1 MHETRVNSR
10 HETPFPGPLASLPLP
25 RPAAL
30 RNPLRLWIFATWCA
44 AATASLLPVPAL
56 AQRVLVLSSADNPPY
71 RQALAGIQ
79 KQGLPVESLQ
89 ATSDDEAAVAA
100 ALARAGRDSVIVT
113 LGARAAAM
121 VSRSAP
127 LSPTVN
133 CMMPGNDD
141 PKVPAGNPQAVPL
154 EIPIDTHIL
163 WLKRLL
169 PNARNV
175 GLLYDPGQ
183 SERRAAETAGALTG
197 AGYVPVLEPVSSP
210 SALPVALGRLTKTS
224 NVLLALADRIVFAP
238 EHSRA
243 LLLFSFRNL
252 IPLAGPNETWVRAGA
267 LYAVDWDYLDLG
279 RYCLA
284 LGQRQLAGNRTP
296 VPPPARTRVIVNM
309 RSAEQLRVHWD
320 ADTLRLIDR
329 SFE

>member
-1 MHETRVNSR
+1 MNARSVAIQW
-10 HETPFPGPLASLPLP
+10 GQVLLA
-25 RPAAL
+25 A
-30 RNPLRLWIFATWCA
+30 
-44 AATASLLPVPAL
+44 ASLLAGPAL
-56 AQRVLVLSSADNPPY
+56 AQRVLVISSADGAPY

-79 KQGLPVESLQ
+79 NQGLPVESLQ
-89 ATSDDEAAVAA
+89 ATSDNEAAVAT
-100 ALARAGRDSVIVT
+100 ALARTGRDSVIVT
-113 LGARAAAM
+113 LGARAAA
-121 VSRSAP
+121 VVARSAP
-127 LSPTVN
+127 MSPTVN
-133 CMMPGNDD
+133 CMMLGNDD
-141 PKVPAGNPQAVPL
+141 SKVPPANTQAVPL
-154 EIPIDTHIL
+154 ELPVDTRIV

-183 SERRAAETAGALTG
+183 SERRAAETAGALTR

-210 SALPVALGRLTKTS
+210 NALPGALGRLTNS
-224 NVLLALADRIVFAP
+224 SDVLFALADTTVFAP

-296 VPPPARTRVIVNM
+296 APPPARTRVIVNM

-320 ADTLRLIDR
+320 ADTLRLVDR
-329 SFE
+329 AFE